1 MMRSLRFWLMFTI
14 LSLSVGAPILAQT
27 PVATPP
33 PAGSAT
39 VTVTLV
45 TGADGSTGDLLL
57 QLAGTFPGAPIMTT
71 LALPGDLTPGA
82 TNIYSFLVGYDF
94 CSIFQY
100 RLELTPGTTDSWT
113 GVVQTIA
120 INDIPVWTN
129 FEDPFTD
136 PDVTP
141 LNPGG
146 FKGGMWDRTA
156 AYIDR
161 CGQREFTLRT
171 VTGPGAA
178 DGTANP
184 ISLHL
189 TGPFSASPYRIFIAN
204 PGTLVPG
211 SNVIQRFNVP
221 MRFCDV
227 TGWRLQLAGD
237 PADTWNIYAVYM
249 TFDAVEVFFDNVFY
263 QIGPLS
269 VESARAGTWNETA
282 AYQTRCAPGN
292 SSGIGSLPGVI
303 DPALVLTVGPFVDPS
318 LLVTPGLVIDPS
330 VLSAL
335 VAGKGATPTPNLP
348 VVDSI
353 VLQPT
358 LSAPNIAQGAILQ
371 PTLAQTPVPQGQAGG
386 QAITC
391 PGFLPSR
398 LIVGGTGRVTPGTP
412 NRLRAQPATSA
423 PAVGTIPG
431 GAQFQVLAGPQCD
444 PVGIAWWQVN
454 YNGTIGWTAEG
465 QGSTYF
471 VEPVSP

>member
-1 MMRSLRFWLMFTI
+1 MIRLLRFLLVFSG
-14 LSLSVGAPILAQT
+14 LGLLFSAPIVAQT
-27 PVATPP
+27 PSPVGP
-33 PAGSAT
+33 ST

-45 TGADGSTGDLLL
+45 TGADGSTADLLL
-57 QLAGTFPGAPIMTT
+57 QLAGTFPGEPTMTT
-71 LALPGDLTPGA
+71 LAIDGDLTPGA
-82 TNIYSFLVGYDF
+82 TNVYSFLVTHDF

-100 RLELTPGTTDSWT
+100 RLELMPGATDSWT
-113 GVVQTIA
+113 GVVQSVT

-129 FEDPFTD
+129 SEDPFTD

-146 FKGGMWDRTA
+146 FKSGMWDRTD

-189 TGPFSASPYRIFIAN
+189 TGPFSASPYRIFIPN

-211 SNVIQRFNVP
+211 SNVVQRFNVP

-237 PADTWNIYAVYM
+237 PADTWHVYELYM
-249 TFDAVEVFFDNVFY
+249 TFDTVDVFVDTVFY
-263 QIGPLS
+263 QVGPLS
-269 VESARAGTWNETA
+269 VESSRAGTWNATT
-282 AYQTRCAPGN
+282 AYQTRCGPGG
-292 SSGIGSLPGVI
+292 SGGIGSLPGVI
-303 DPALVLTVGPFVDPS
+303 DPALVLTVGPIVNPP
-318 LLVTPGLVIDPS
+318 LLITPGVIIDPS
-330 VLSAL
+330 VLGAL
-335 VAGKGATPTPNLP
+335 INSKGPTPTPNLP
-348 VVDSI
+348 VVDNI

-358 LSAPNIAQGAILQ
+358 LAGLPQGVILQ
-371 PTLAQTPVPQGQAGG
+371 PTLALTLPPLISTGG
-386 QAITC
+386 QTITC

-398 LIVGGTGRVTPGTP
+398 LVVGGTGRVTPGTP
-412 NRLRAQPATSA
+412 NRLRAQPAVSA
-423 PAVGTIPG
+423 PPVGTIPG
-431 GAQFQVLAGPQCD
+431 GESFQVLAGPQCD
-444 PVGIAWWQVN
+444 PAGIAWWQVN

>member
-1 MMRSLRFWLMFTI
+1 MIRLLRFLFVFSV
-14 LSLSVGAPILAQT
+14 LSLSVSAPILGQ
-27 PVATPP
+27 TPP
-33 PAGSAT
+33 PAGFST

-45 TGADGSTGDLLL
+45 TGADGSTADLLL
-57 QLAGTFPGAPIMTT
+57 QLAGTFPGEPTMTT
-71 LALPGDLTPGA
+71 LALSGDLAPGA
-82 TNIYSFLVGYDF
+82 TDVYSFLVSYDF

-100 RLELTPGTTDSWT
+100 RLELMPGATDSWT
-113 GVVQTIA
+113 GVVRSVA

-129 FEDPFTD
+129 LEDPFTD

-146 FKGGMWDRTA
+146 FKSGMWDRTA

-161 CGQREFTLRT
+161 CGQREFALRT
-171 VTGPGAA
+171 VTGPGAD

-189 TGPFSASPYRIFIAN
+189 IGPFSASPYRIFIPN

-211 SNVIQRFNVP
+211 SDVTQRFNVP

-227 TGWRLQLAGD
+227 TGWRLQLAGN
-237 PADTWNIYAVYM
+237 PADTWNVHALYL
-249 TFDAVEVFFDNVFY
+249 TFDSVEVFFDTVFY
-263 QIGPLS
+263 QVGPLS
-269 VESARAGTWNETA
+269 VESALGGTWDGTA
-282 AYQTRCAPGN
+282 AYQTRCGPG
-292 SSGIGSLPGVI
+292 SAGGIGSLPGVI
-303 DPALVLTVGPFVDPS
+303 DPALVRTVGSIVSPP
-318 LLVTPGLVIDPS
+318 LLITPGIVIDPS
-330 VLSAL
+330 VLAAL
-335 VAGKGATPTPNLP
+335 IDSKGPTPTPNLP

-358 LSAPNIAQGAILQ
+358 LAGLPQGVILE
-371 PTLAQTPVPQGQAGG
+371 PTLALTPFPPPPMSGQT
-386 QAITC
+386 ITC

-412 NRLRAQPATSA
+412 NRLRAQPAISA
-423 PAVGTIPG
+423 PPVGTIPG
-431 GAQFQVLAGPQCD
+431 GGTFQVLAGPQCD
-444 PVGIAWWQVN
+444 PAGIAWWQVN

-471 VEPVSP
+471 VEPVAP